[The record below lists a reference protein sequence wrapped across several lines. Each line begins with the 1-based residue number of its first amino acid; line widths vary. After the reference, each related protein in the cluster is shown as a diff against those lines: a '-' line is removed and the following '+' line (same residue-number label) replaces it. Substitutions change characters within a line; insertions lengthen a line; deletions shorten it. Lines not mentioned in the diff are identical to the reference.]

1 MVADDATG
9 SGDRSEGE
17 KEMDLKA
24 PVSEESGGQEDG
36 DVEMAVC
43 ASEGMSPSEGPPEE
57 AGEAR
62 KWKWPVLFLCLYGFM
77 ASIKPGEPF
86 ITPNL
91 LSSEKNFTR
100 EQVSVKEKHT
110 SVTTFAIY

>member
-17 KEMDLKA
+17 RDTDLKA
-24 PVSEESGGQEDG
+24 PASEESGGQEDG

-43 ASEGMSPSEGPPEE
+43 ASEGVSTSEGPAPE
-57 AGEAR
+57 EAR
-62 KWKWPVLFLCLYGFM
+62 KWKCAVLFLCIYGFM

-100 EQVSVKEKHT
+100 EQVSVE
-110 SVTTFAIY
+110 